1 MLCCF
6 AHREQQGLF
15 KEQTKGNI
23 NNKVCRLNEFAMMMM
38 MMMTQDGN
46 DPSFMMTIAVGARKG
61 RDSFPCFQNM
71 LSTDFFEKEQPL
83 KKQFS
88 E

>member
-6 AHREQQGLF
+6 AHREQQGLL

-23 NNKVCRLNEFAMMMM
+23 NNKVCRLNKFAMMMM

-46 DPSFMMTIAVGARKG
+46 YPSFMMT
-61 RDSFPCFQNM
+61 M
-71 LSTDFFEKEQPL
+71 L
-83 KKQFS
+83 
-88 E
+88 

>member
-46 DPSFMMTIAVGARKG
+46 DHDDHCCRSEEGPG
-61 RDSFPCFQNM
+61 
-71 LSTDFFEKEQPL
+71 
-83 KKQFS
+83 QFS
-88 E
+88 LFSKYA